1 MPYKKGD
8 VLKKGEY
15 RKIVLGVFG
24 DICFPSSTWRTEEN
38 AEYQSKLSSLPLTE
52 FELNEN
58 GWSLCPP
65 DQTLLPAEKWVPKEG
80 ERWFFGY
87 VTSDGKASANSS
99 QMGCEAE
106 ARIGN
111 VHKTSEEAIEWAK
124 KRYNIA

>member
-8 VLKKGEY
+8 VFKNESL
-15 RKIVLGVFG
+15 RIKILEVLGELYFCSEIW
-24 DICFPSSTWRTEEN
+24 DTKEAAS
-38 AEYQSKLSSLPLTE
+38 YQSKISGTFFSEAALSAH
-52 FELNEN
+52 